1 MGGVV
6 QYIGKP
12 YGTVYDAC
20 LAILGDSKNGLNSND
35 IDDILAVGSGSSG
48 NSNGHLAVSVPKGGG
63 TLDLSRVC
71 GVGDSL
77 DHDIDG
83 ARRAGIDSIW
93 TANGVHSGEMGSQEG
108 SVVLADDEVLQGMFR
123 KYGVTPTHTVAS
135 FHW

>member
-1 MGGVV
+1 M

-20 LAILGDSKNGLNSND
+20 LAILGDSRKGLNAGDINGL
-35 IDDILAVGSGSSG
+35 LTAGSSDD
-48 NSNGHLAVSVPKGGG
+48 SSMAEAVPKGGG

-77 DHDIDG
+77 DHDIEG

-93 TANGVHSGEMGSQEG
+93 TANGVHSDEMGSQEG
-108 SVVLADDEVLQGMFR
+108 SVVLADEKVLQGMFL
-123 KYGVTPTHTVAS
+123 KYGVTPTHTVPS